1 MKKFFIRGKLK
12 DTNEKERKVNYMS
25 SKKIGLYMVLAGIV
39 ILALKLSFNTG
50 IQIYPEYETDDG
62 IVSEFQSFTL
72 NYFYGAN
79 EIKAEDVIQ
88 DVHYTGFRIDL
99 LSNIIGYII
108 IMFGA
113 KRLKEVSKVFSLVS
127 LTAMVGLAL
136 SVVIE
141 ILPFIL
147 NGYVLCYVV
156 LLIGVEE
163 LVASIFLI
171 YLIVYAISLVLNDI
185 AYKSDKAYIGISYIG
200 MSILMLAVAF
210 IAWVNTVSSLLL
222 GTYVLLLA
230 LVTGALI
237 FNIYKVGDYIIGE
250 KGLGEQ
256 YEIK

>member
-1 MKKFFIRGKLK
+1 
-12 DTNEKERKVNYMS
+12 MS
-25 SKKIGLYMVLAGIV
+25 SKKIGLYMVLVGIV

-50 IQIYPEYETDDG
+50 IKVYPEYKTDDG

-79 EIKAEDVIQ
+79 EIKAEDVIK
-88 DVHYTGFRIDL
+88 DVHYTGLHIDV
-99 LSNIIGYII
+99 LSNIIGYIV
-108 IMFGA
+108 IMLGA
-113 KRLKEVSKVFSLVS
+113 KKLNEVSKAFSLVS
-127 LTAMVGLAL
+127 LTSVVGLAL
-136 SVVIE
+136 NVVIKA
-141 ILPFIL
+141 LPFFL
-147 NGYVLCYVV
+147 NGYKLCYIVLFVGIAELFTSICVV
-156 LLIGVEE
+156 
-163 LVASIFLI
+163 
-171 YLIVYAISLVLNDI
+171 YLIVYTISVVLSDI

-222 GTYVLLLA
+222 GTYVLLLM